1 MKTFDSD
8 NCKLENPFFI
18 ATVEDNNDPT
28 FNYRVKVRHPH
39 FHPEIITKEQLPWA
53 ARVDSTW
60 FGMSDDG
67 DISHKIPDVGSQV
80 FCLAIQNDLNSIV
93 YLGSLYKKT
102 NNTPVDG
109 KYLQSYGIYGKNGHF
124 IGIDK
129 IEQTFKLIYEGKIN
143 IDKIQEMTINVS
155 GNVNLTANTTNIN
168 GNVNIS
174 GNTSI
179 SGNVSVKGSTTM
191 ESTLDVTGMI
201 TGKSDVKGG
210 GGAVGLLTHMHGGV
224 FPGPSMTSPGQG

>member
-1 MKTFDSD
+1 MRIFDSN

-28 FNYRVKVRHPH
+28 FNYRIKVRHPIL
-39 FHPEIITKEQLPWA
+39 HPEVISTEQLPWA

-60 FGMSDDG
+60 FGISDDG

-80 FCLAIQNDLNSIV
+80 LCMAIANNLNSLI

-102 NNTPVDG
+102 NNTPTDD
-109 KYLQSYGIYGKNGHF
+109 KYLQSYGIYGKDGHF

-143 IDKIQEMTINVS
+143 IDKITEMTISVT
-155 GNVNLTANTTNIN
+155 GNVNLTATTTNI
-168 GNVNIS
+168 
-174 GNTSI
+174 
-179 SGNVSVKGSTTM
+179 KGDLKVDGKVDITGATTM
-191 ESTLDVTGMI
+191 KSTLDVTGLI
-201 TGKSDVKGG
+201 TGSADVKAGG
-210 GGAVGLLTHMHGGV
+210 GSVGLMTHMHGGV
-224 FPGPSMTSPGQG
+224 FPGPSMTSTGQG